1 MQSFTSKQV
10 GAEVCCELHA
20 NKLNANINTQKK
32 LKYLDKI
39 SAFDERES
47 KWRHLGVVS
56 LPQVAPRAGEVGSVL
71 EKRRGLRVS
80 LCSQEG

>member
-1 MQSFTSKQV
+1 MLSMQSFTSKQV
-10 GAEVCCELHA
+10 GAEVRCELRA

-47 KWRHLGVVS
+47 KRRHLGVVS

-71 EKRRGLRVS
+71 
-80 LCSQEG
+80 